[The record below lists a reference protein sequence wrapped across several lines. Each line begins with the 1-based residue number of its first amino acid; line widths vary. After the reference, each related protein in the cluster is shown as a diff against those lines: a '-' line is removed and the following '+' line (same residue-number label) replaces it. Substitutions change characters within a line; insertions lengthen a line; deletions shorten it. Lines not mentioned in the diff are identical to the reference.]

1 MNPSLLQGLTYAN
14 RDKYNPKIVTKEW
27 FDNMQNT
34 EKCSSSD
41 IQKNIENL
49 LAQFKT
55 KADEIKSLEDQY
67 KKQTNNVYLNK
78 NVQFS
83 DGTYAYVTKAG
94 IVKKYANL
102 AMLQKNANLN
112 GCPPPAFINVSVP
125 WSSTYDVP
133 GASIQMPST
142 LDSVKGPILKTG
154 SPMVAGQSC
163 GYEGSDV
170 MVTQDND
177 TPISRYIG
185 CYDYK
190 EGEMSYLNN
199 NEPYQNFIANQ
210 SFTNPF
216 STGSIKTNQTLTPT
230 NNLLDSWTTSSTA
243 TIINST
249 NTNTVAS
256 SSNIIYPTPY
266 PNSAICVSLNG
277 TQDLSQTINTS
288 LSGGKYTLS
297 FSACGYSTANPIN
310 ILINKLSIFVG
321 SSYLVPTYAWQTYS
335 YTITLPST
343 QNNLTLTFQ
352 GTDTTSSSTKFS
364 AITNIRL
371 TNGTSNSSPMF
382 TFESCQNIAKASP
395 SAFPYFSFQAAPG
408 RSDGMGFC
416 AINSDNTGSFLSNLT
431 AASQLGPQKIL
442 SSGTTTAPNIGVSAG
457 ITQTALLVVYTSST
471 KSSYVQV
478 SKNGGLPPNT
488 KNTPYLQLSD
498 DGIMRIYATGDP
510 TASKQGELLWSSIA
524 PSVPVYP
531 NADYQ
536 ASKGATGKN
545 FLLPTNLLMPGQFIG
560 SPNGA
565 CYLKMET
572 NGDLVLY
579 TSTYASGCQ
588 RNTKNS
594 NMEGT
599 LNSTAMYKVNTATDN
614 LFTNL
619 GKLFFVSPD
628 SKLQTFETDKLKM
641 SSTYQKIANYNN
653 PGTSFNLNGD
663 MSSFNSFDKCK
674 AACDSNSSCFGFSFN
689 SSSSSCQLKG
699 SNLNADV
706 GGVSVPGTDLYVR
719 QQERST
725 NSQTVNQVG
734 STRKQNYVPG
744 SSYKPEDYPNAS
756 AAAETKRQELA
767 AIQDKIN
774 DAVQQLQQCMGSSG
788 SSSNNQQMINILNQ
802 IQKVRYGIY
811 QNESMASTG
820 KTPNLDNM
828 VEDTSFRVSQNGDK
842 YLMWGLLGV
851 ATVLL
856 SVGVS
861 KL

>member
-1 MNPSLLQGLTYAN
+1 MNPSLLQGLTYVN

-27 FDNMQNT
+27 FNNMQSK

-41 IQKNIENL
+41 IEKNIQAL
-49 LAQFKT
+49 LSQYQT
-55 KADEIKSLEDQY
+55 KADEIRSLQDQY

-83 DGTYAYVTKAG
+83 DGTYAYVTKSG
-94 IVKKYANL
+94 IVKKYENL

-112 GCPPPAFINVSVP
+112 GCPPPASITVSIS
-125 WSSTYDVP
+125 WSSAYDVP
-133 GASIQMPST
+133 GASIQMPSS

-163 GYEGSDV
+163 GFEGTDV
-170 MVTQDND
+170 MVTQEND
-177 TPISRYIG
+177 TPVSRYIG

-190 EGEMSYLNN
+190 EGQMSYLNN
-199 NEPYQNFIANQ
+199 IEPYQNFIANQ

-216 STGSIKTNQTLTPT
+216 SVNNIKTNQTLTPT
-230 NNLLDSWTTSSTA
+230 NNLLDNWTTSSTA
-243 TIINST
+243 TIVNAS
-249 NTNTVAS
+249 NTNKVAS
-256 SSNIIYPTPY
+256 SSNLIYPTPY
-266 PNSAICVSLNG
+266 PNASICVSLNG
-277 TQDLSQTINTS
+277 TQDISQVINSS
-288 LSGGKYTLS
+288 LTGGKYTLS
-297 FSACGYSTANPIN
+297 FSACGYSSANPIN
-310 ILINKLSIFVG
+310 ILVNKVSIFVG
-321 SSYLVPTYAWQTYS
+321 SSYLVPNYAWQTYS
-335 YTITLPST
+335 YTITLPSST
-343 QNNLTLTFQ
+343 NLTLSFQ
-352 GTDTTSSSTKFS
+352 GTDTVSGSSKYS

-371 TNGTSNSSPMF
+371 TNGTTTSSPMF
-382 TFESCQNIAKASP
+382 SFQSCQNIAKASP
-395 SAFPYFSFQAAPG
+395 STFPYFGFQAASG
-408 RSDGMGFC
+408 RTDGMGFC
-416 AINSDNTGSFLSNLT
+416 SVNSDSTGSFLSNFT

-457 ITQTALLVVYTSST
+457 ITQTALLVVYTSSA

-545 FLLPTNLLMPGQFIG
+545 YLLPANLLMPGQFVG
-560 SPNGA
+560 SPNGS

-572 NGDLVLY
+572 TGDLVLY

-588 RNTKNS
+588 RNPNNN

-599 LNSTAMYKVNTATDN
+599 LNSSAIYKVNTATDN

-663 MSSFNSFDKCK
+663 MSSFNTLNKCK
-674 AACDSNSSCFGFSFN
+674 AACDANTNCFGYSFT
-689 SSSSSCQLKG
+689 SSSNSCQLKG

-706 GGVSVPGTDLYVR
+706 GSNSVPGTDLYVR
-719 QQERST
+719 QQERSAS
-725 NSQTVNQVG
+725 SQTTNQVG

-744 SSYKPEDYPNAS
+744 STYKPEDYPNAS
-756 AAAETKRQELA
+756 AAVEMKKQELA
-767 AIQDKIN
+767 AIQDKISE
-774 DAVQQLQQCMGSSG
+774 AVEQLQQCSGSSG
-788 SSSNNQQMINILNQ
+788 SSSSNQQMIDILNQ
-802 IQKVRYGIY
+802 IQKVRNDIQKKGT
-811 QNESMASTG
+811 SASTG
-820 KTPNLDNM
+820 QTPNLDNM
-828 VEDTSFRVSQNGDK
+828 VEDTSFRVSQDSDK
-842 YLMWGLLGV
+842 YLMWGLLGA
-851 ATVLL
+851 ATILL